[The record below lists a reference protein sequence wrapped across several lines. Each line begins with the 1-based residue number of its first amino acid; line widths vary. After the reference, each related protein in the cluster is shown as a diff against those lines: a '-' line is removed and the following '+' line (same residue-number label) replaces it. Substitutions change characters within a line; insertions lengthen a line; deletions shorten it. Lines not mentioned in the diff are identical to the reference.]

1 MCEFNVILDGKI
13 QMKEVIYAKA
23 ENGNVIIRNI
33 MGESKEFNN
42 SRISEVDVP
51 NQRMVIVEA

>member
-33 MGESKEFNN
+33 MGESKEFKN